1 MSKPGSSSQG
11 ESRNRKRDNPSFL
24 PSLSIHIPAG
34 LAAALPPIIMAAST
48 SHLCS
53 ILSLNSSLP
62 SVLSSQR
69 SAAAFVFF
77 SCKDQRRRRRST
89 GIVASGADF
98 LGDFGARDPFPAEV
112 ESNFAEKVLGNVNTE
127 HKILIPTA
135 TALSLAQQDCTPI
148 SPNEQPISE
157 DEAKKLLLKVVGWR
171 LINGEEGL
179 RLQCIW
185 KLRDF
190 QCGIELINRIYKAI
204 GATGHFPGLH
214 LEESNQLRAELWTS
228 SIGGLSMNDF
238 IVAAKIDQVKSSDLI
253 PRKRVWA

>member
-1 MSKPGSSSQG
+1 
-11 ESRNRKRDNPSFL
+11 
-24 PSLSIHIPAG
+24 
-34 LAAALPPIIMAAST
+34 MAAST

-77 SCKDQRRRRRST
+77 SCKTDQRRRRRST
-89 GIVASGADF
+89 GIVASGADL

-157 DEAKKLLLKVVGWR
+157 DAAKKLLLKVK
-171 LINGEEGL
+171 N
-179 RLQCIW
+179 
-185 KLRDF
+185 
-190 QCGIELINRIYKAI
+190 Y
-204 GATGHFPGLH
+204 
-214 LEESNQLRAELWTS
+214 
-228 SIGGLSMNDF
+228 
-238 IVAAKIDQVKSSDLI
+238 
-253 PRKRVWA
+253 